1 MAQWDS
7 ADLLARLKRT
17 LARPLV
23 DQDKGPTDT
32 DVDAFLYELLTEG
45 QVYWT
50 NELAT
55 HVPDLAGLYTI
66 EQLTSADSGLTYDFT
81 SEPLGHYEIRDSRN
95 GRLLVPGAE
104 WDPAS
109 DFIPAGKKI
118 RFPGGVTKQ
127 FASGPWARYVK
138 TPTVIASGTQPTL
151 QPPQARLLVVYHAA
165 GEWAARGGLRDPQ
178 PYWDLENRA
187 AFGDPLHGQV
197 GLVGALKQS
206 AFLWGAAG
214 LPSGQDDWWRH
225 ISTGEGY
232 TRTG

>member
-1 MAQWDS
+1 MAQWDK

-17 LARPLV
+17 LARPGT
-23 DQDKGPTDT
+23 DEDKGPTDS
-32 DVDAFLYELLTEG
+32 DADAMLYALLTEG
-45 QVYWT
+45 QLYWT

-66 EQLTSADSGLTYDFT
+66 EQLTTADSGLTYSF
-81 SEPLGHYEIRDSRN
+81 SVEPLGHYEIRESRN

-109 DFIPAGKKI
+109 DFIPDGKKI
-118 RFPGGVTKQ
+118 RFPGGITKQ
-127 FASGPWARYVK
+127 FASGPFARYVK
-138 TPTVIASGTQPTL
+138 TPTFIDASTEPTL

-206 AFLWGAAG
+206 AFLIGAAG
-214 LPSGQDDWWRH
+214 VPSGMGDWWRH